1 MAVNFVD
8 PVTPGTSTAAYSTQT
23 DRSLSKQDFLKLLVA
38 QLENQDPLNPL
49 EGTDFTAQLAQFSSL
64 EQLFDVNENLNKL
77 VGQRQSLGN
86 MEALSLV
93 GKRVKA
99 VGDTLSLAAEGQ
111 AEGRYSLEEM
121 AKVEVAIYDSNGK
134 LVRTLEPGWQ
144 EAGEY
149 DLAWDGLNESGSRC
163 SEGTYVFRA
172 QATGLAGEKVP
183 VVTYSLGT
191 VTGVKLNG
199 TEPSLVIG
207 GADEGSTEIA
217 LSDLTEILN

>member
-1 MAVNFVD
+1 MAVNLVD
-8 PVTPGTSTAAYSTQT
+8 PVTPGTSTTYSTQK
-23 DRSLSKQDFLKLLVA
+23 DRSLSKQDFLNLLVA
-38 QLENQDPLNPL
+38 QLKNQDPLNPM

-77 VGQRQSLGN
+77 AEQRQSLGN
-86 MEALSLV
+86 MEALGLV

-144 EAGEY
+144 EAGGY

-172 QATGLAGEKVP
+172 QATGLTGEKVP

-207 GADEGSTEIA
+207 GADGGSTEIA